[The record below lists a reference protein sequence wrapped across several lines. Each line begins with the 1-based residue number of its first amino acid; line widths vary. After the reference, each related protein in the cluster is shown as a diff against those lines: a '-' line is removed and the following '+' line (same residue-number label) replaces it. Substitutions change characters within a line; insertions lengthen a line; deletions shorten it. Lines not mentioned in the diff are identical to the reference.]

1 MNKYELNRYAVTL
14 MEKAFQEQ
22 GFIIEKSPA
31 SVGQVNFHA
40 VSSKGRTLK
49 IKVRS
54 ISQRGSYIFVEKTK
68 FNVKDPDLF
77 MAVLYLPYDKEE
89 WIIYLVPAAE
99 WANDIY
105 PFKGKDYNKP
115 GQVSAPEW
123 GISFSDKAKYA
134 MEPYRF
140 ANIIANYA

>member
-14 MEKAFQEQ
+14 VEKAFQEQ

-31 SVGQVNFHA
+31 PVGQVNFHA
-40 VSSKGRTLK
+40 VSNVGRTLK

-68 FNVKDPDLF
+68 FNIKDPDLF
-77 MAVLYLPYDKEE
+77 MAVLYIPHDKEE
-89 WIIYLVPAAE
+89 RIIYLVPATE

-123 GISFSDKAKYA
+123 GISFSDKAKDA

-140 ANIIANYA
+140 ANMLANYV